1 MASVDK
7 NLEEL
12 MMHLG
17 EFGKYQ
23 CWQFCLHI
31 LGALTA
37 GLHMLTLLTVA
48 AVPPH
53 MCNVPR
59 STFPTES
66 FNFTSSTWNSSIAFD
81 DVPRAVDA
89 CHYLDANNVTKE
101 CDSWTYDTEYFQSSR
116 GMEWNFVCSQR
127 WMGAAAQSC
136 YMFGVFIG
144 AVTLGSLA
152 DKYGRKIIFYVS
164 AVAQLVFG
172 VTVALVNK
180 YYLFLI
186 LRFLYGIFGSAGA
199 YITGFV
205 LTMELVGATKR
216 TVCGIMFQLAFA
228 VGFMLV
234 AVWGAVI
241 KDRTWLQIVYGLHSV
256 LLIGHWWLM
265 DESPRW
271 LWAQGR
277 VSEALTIIRKGLKM
291 NGNNVDIDTGKLISE
306 GKIRQMDQEEQG
318 SYGALDLFKT
328 PNLRKKTLNVCL
340 NWFANSIVYYGLS
353 LNAGNL
359 VGNPFLMLFLSG
371 LVELPSYLLMCFLM
385 DRTGR
390 RCLVS
395 TFMLIG
401 GVCCIIASSI
411 PTGTDTAATIIV
423 TIVLFGKACIAGS
436 FAVIYN
442 YTAELFPTVVRNTA
456 LGIGSMCARFSG
468 ALTPLIMLLD
478 SLNPKVPAVLFGFV
492 ALVSGFLSLYL
503 PETVNQPMPETIED
517 GENFGKHD
525 TCFAMYLRSGRKTS
539 AAYEATQL
547 TQLTV
552 DTDEKEK
559 LNEGGSPK
567 ENSH

>member
-1 MASVDK
+1 MASVDN

-12 MMHLG
+12 MGQLG

-23 CWQFCLHI
+23 GWQFSLHI
-31 LGALTA
+31 IGALTA

-53 MCNVPR
+53 KCNVPGFT
-59 STFPTES
+59 SVIDS
-66 FNFTSSTWNSSIAFD
+66 FNITSSTWNSSLLET
-81 DVPRAVDA
+81 VPRPIDS
-89 CHYLDANNVTKE
+89 CHYLDANETIRD
-101 CDSWTYDTEYFQSSR
+101 CDAWIYDTRYFESSR

-127 WMGAAAQSC
+127 WMGSVAQST
-136 YMFGVFIG
+136 YMFGVFVG

-164 AVAQLVFG
+164 SVAQLFLGVF
-172 VTVALVNK
+172 VALVNE
-180 YYLFLI
+180 YYTFLF

-205 LTMELVGATKR
+205 LTMELVGPSKR
-216 TVCGIMFQLAFA
+216 TVCGAMFQLAFA

-234 AVWGAVI
+234 AVWGVVI
-241 KDRTWLQIVYGLHSV
+241 KDRMWLQIVYGLHSS

-277 VSEALTIIRKGLKM
+277 VSEAIAIVQRALKM
-291 NGNNVDIDTGKLISE
+291 NGSNVDVDAAKLITE
-306 GKIRQMDQEEQG
+306 AKIRRLDREEDNDE

-340 NWFANSIVYYGLS
+340 NWFANSLVYYGLS

-359 VGNPFLMLFLSG
+359 VGNPFLMMFLSG
-371 LVELPSYLLMCFLM
+371 LVELPAYIFMCFSM

-390 RCLVS
+390 RCMVCS
-395 TFMLIG
+395 FMLIG
-401 GVCCIIASSI
+401 GVCCIIASI
-411 PTGTDTAATIIV
+411 VPKGTDLAATMIV
-423 TIVLFGKACIAGS
+423 VIVLFGKACIACS

-456 LGIGSMCARFSG
+456 LGIGSMCARLSG
-468 ALTPLIMLLD
+468 ALTPMIMLLD
-478 SLNPKVPAVLFGFV
+478 SLNPKVPAILFGFV

-525 TCFAMYLRSGRKTS
+525 TCFTTCAGSRKTS
-539 AAYEATQL
+539 TTYQVTMSQL
-547 TQLTV
+547 G
-552 DTDEKEK
+552 DKEEKER
-559 LNEGGSPK
+559 LNQDAK
-567 ENSH
+567 

>member
-53 MCNVPR
+53 TCNVPR

-172 VTVALVNK
+172 VSVALVNK

>member
-1 MASVDK
+1 MASVDR
-7 NLEEL
+7 NLEDL
-12 MMHLG
+12 MSHLG

-23 CWQFCLHI
+23 CWQFSLHI

-48 AVPPH
+48 AVPSH
-53 MCNVPR
+53 ECNVPGP
-59 STFPTES
+59 SYLNASEPNATLPQ
-66 FNFTSSTWNSSIAFD
+66 
-81 DVPRAVDA
+81 AVDS
-89 CHYLDANNVTKE
+89 CHYLDTDNVIKK
-101 CDSWTYDTEYFQSSR
+101 CDSWTYDTQYFQSSR

-127 WMGAAAQSC
+127 WMGAVAQST

-152 DKYGRKIIFYVS
+152 DKHGRKIIFYVS
-164 AVAQLVFG
+164 SVAQLVLG
-172 VTVALVNK
+172 VSVALINN
-180 YYLFLI
+180 YYIFLI
-186 LRFLYGIFGSAGA
+186 IRFLYGIFGSAGA

-205 LTMELVGATKR
+205 LTMELVGASKR
-216 TVCGIMFQLAFA
+216 TICGVMFQLAFA

-241 KDRTWLQIVYGLHSV
+241 KDRMWLQITYGLHSA

-277 VSEALTIIRKGLKM
+277 ISEALAIIRKGLKM
-291 NGNNVDIDTGKLISE
+291 NGNNVEIDTEKLISE
-306 GKIRQMDQEEQG
+306 GKVRQTEQEER
-318 SYGALDLFKT
+318 SYGAVDLLKT

-353 LNAGNL
+353 LNSGNL
-359 VGNPFLMLFLSG
+359 VGNPFLMLFLSA
-371 LVELPSYLLMCFLM
+371 LVELPAYILICLVM

-395 TFMLIG
+395 SFMLVG
-401 GVCCIIASSI
+401 GVCCILASTI
-411 PTGTDTAATIIV
+411 PTGTSISSTAIV
-423 TIVLFGKACIAGS
+423 TIVLVGKACIAVS

-456 LGIGSMCARFSG
+456 LGIGSMCARLSG

-478 SLNPKVPAVLFGFV
+478 SFNPKVPAVLFGFV
-492 ALVSGFLSLYL
+492 ALVSGFLSMYL
-503 PETVNQPMPETIED
+503 PETVNQAMPETIED
-517 GENFGKHD
+517 GENFGKND
-525 TCFAMYLRSGRKTS
+525 TCFTTCLGSRRKGS
-539 AAYEATQL
+539 SYEVTMNQL
-547 TQLTV
+547 G
-552 DTDEKEK
+552 DKDEKEK
-559 LNEGGSPK
+559 LNQA
-567 ENSH
+567 ENGRES

>member
-1 MASVDK
+1 MASVDS

-12 MMHLG
+12 MAHLG
-17 EFGKYQ
+17 DFGKYQ
-23 CWQFCLHI
+23 CWQFSLHV

-53 MCNVPR
+53 KCSIP
-59 STFPTES
+59 E
-66 FNFTSSTWNSSIAFD
+66 FTSMIDSLNDTSSSWNSSAVAD
-81 DVPRAVDA
+81 GGPRHVGS
-89 CHYLDANNVTKE
+89 CHYLDPNNMLTKCE
-101 CDSWTYDTEYFQSSR
+101 SWTYDTQYFQSSR
-116 GMEWNFVCSQR
+116 AMEWNFVCSQR
-127 WMGAAAQSC
+127 WMGAVAQSS

-144 AVTLGSLA
+144 AVTLGSMA

-164 AVAQLVFG
+164 AVAQLVLG
-172 VTVALVNK
+172 VSVALVDR
-180 YYLFLI
+180 YFIFLV

-205 LTMELVGATKR
+205 LTMELVGPSKR
-216 TVCGIMFQLAFA
+216 TVCGVMFQLAFA

-241 KDRTWLQIVYGLHSV
+241 KDRMWLQITYGLHST

-277 VSEALTIIRKGLKM
+277 VSEALVIVRKGLKM
-291 NGNNVDIDTGKLISE
+291 NGNNVDIDAAKLISE
-306 GKIRQMDQEEQG
+306 ASVQRGDKEDR

-353 LNAGNL
+353 LNVGNL

-371 LVELPSYLLMCFLM
+371 LVELPSYILMCFIL
-385 DRTGR
+385 DRAGR
-390 RCLVS
+390 RCVVS

-411 PTGTDTAATIIV
+411 PTGTDVAATTIV
-423 TIVLFGKACIAGS
+423 AIVLFGKACIAAS

-456 LGIGSMCARFSG
+456 LGIGSMCARLSG
-468 ALTPLIMLLD
+468 ALTPMIMLLD
-478 SLNPKVPAVLFGFV
+478 SFNPKVPAALFGFV

-517 GENFGKHD
+517 GENFGKGD
-525 TCFAMYLRSGRKTS
+525 TCFATCLGSRRKTS
-539 AAYEATQL
+539 ASYEVTMDQV
-547 TQLTV
+547 V
-552 DTDEKEK
+552 DKEEKER
-559 LNEGGSPK
+559 LNQGDGGK
-567 ENSH
+567 

>member
-1 MASVDK
+1 MASVDR

-12 MMHLG
+12 MAHLG

-23 CWQFCLHI
+23 CWQFSLHI
-31 LGALTA
+31 IGALTA

-53 MCNVPR
+53 KCNIPE
-59 STFPTES
+59 STSMIDS
-66 FNFTSSTWNSSIAFD
+66 FNMTSSTWNSSALLEGL
-81 DVPRAVDA
+81 PRAIDS
-89 CHYLDANNVTKE
+89 CRYLDANNTIQNCE
-101 CDSWTYDTEYFQSSR
+101 SWTYDTQYFKSSR

-127 WMGAAAQSC
+127 WMGSVAQST

-164 AVAQLVFG
+164 SVAQLILG
-172 VTVALVNK
+172 VSVALVNN
-180 YYLFLI
+180 YYVFLV

-205 LTMELVGATKR
+205 LTMELVGPSKR
-216 TVCGIMFQLAFA
+216 TVCGVMFQLAFA

-241 KDRTWLQIVYGLHSV
+241 KDRVWLQIAYGLHSA
-256 LLIGHWWLM
+256 LLVGHWWLM

-277 VSEALTIIRKGLKM
+277 VSEALVIVRRGLNM
-291 NGNNVDIDTGKLISE
+291 NGNNVDIDAAKMVSE
-306 GKIRQMDQEEQG
+306 AKVQSADKEDR

-340 NWFANSIVYYGLS
+340 NWFANSLVYYGLS
-353 LNAGNL
+353 LNVGNL
-359 VGNPFLMLFLSG
+359 VGNPYLMMFLSG
-371 LVELPSYLLMCFLM
+371 LVELPSYILMFFLM

-390 RCLVS
+390 RCMVS

-411 PTGTDTAATIIV
+411 PTGSDMAATAIV
-423 TIVLFGKACIAGS
+423 VIVLFGKACIAGS

-456 LGIGSMCARFSG
+456 LGIGSMCARLSG
-468 ALTPLIMLLD
+468 ALTPMIMLLD
-478 SLNPKVPAVLFGFV
+478 SLNPKVPAILFGFV
-492 ALVSGFLSLYL
+492 ALVSGLLSLYL

-517 GENFGKHD
+517 GENFGKDD
-525 TCFAMYLRSGRKTS
+525 TCFTTCLGSSRKDSTT
-539 AAYEATQL
+539 YEVTMSQL
-547 TQLTV
+547 G
-552 DTDEKEK
+552 DKEEKER
-559 LNEGGSPK
+559 LNQSGETA
-567 ENSH
+567 

>member
-1 MASVDK
+1 MASVDS

-12 MMHLG
+12 MAHLG
-17 EFGKYQ
+17 DFGKYQ
-23 CWQFCLHI
+23 CWQFSLHV

-53 MCNVPR
+53 KCNIP
-59 STFPTES
+59 E
-66 FNFTSSTWNSSIAFD
+66 FTSTIDSPNDTSSSWNSSAIGD
-81 DVPRAVDA
+81 GVPRHVDS
-89 CHYLDANNVTKE
+89 CHYLDSNNMMTK
-101 CDSWTYDTEYFQSSR
+101 CDSWTYDTQYFQSSR
-116 GMEWNFVCSQR
+116 AMEWDFVCSQR
-127 WMGAAAQSC
+127 WMGAVAQSS

-144 AVTLGSLA
+144 AVTLGSMA

-164 AVAQLVFG
+164 AVAQLVLG
-172 VTVALVNK
+172 VSVALVDK
-180 YYLFLI
+180 YFIFLV

-205 LTMELVGATKR
+205 LTMELVGPSKR
-216 TVCGIMFQLAFA
+216 TVCGVMFQLAFA

-241 KDRTWLQIVYGLHSV
+241 KDRMWLQIAYGLHST

-277 VSEALTIIRKGLKM
+277 ISEALVIVRKGLRM
-291 NGNNVDIDTGKLISE
+291 NGNNVDIDAAKLISE
-306 GKIRQMDQEEQG
+306 ANVQHEDKGDR

-353 LNAGNL
+353 LNVGNL

-371 LVELPSYLLMCFLM
+371 LVELPSYILMCFIL
-385 DRTGR
+385 DRAGR
-390 RCLVS
+390 RCVVS

-401 GVCCIIASSI
+401 GACCIIASSI
-411 PTGTDTAATIIV
+411 PTGTDIAASTIV
-423 TIVLFGKACIAGS
+423 TIVLFGKACIAAS

-456 LGIGSMCARFSG
+456 LGIGSMCARLSG
-468 ALTPLIMLLD
+468 ALTPMIMLLD
-478 SLNPKVPAVLFGFV
+478 SFNPKVPAILFGFV

-517 GENFGKHD
+517 GENFGKGD
-525 TCFAMYLRSGRKTS
+525 TCFTTCLGSRRKTS
-539 AAYEATQL
+539 ASYEVTMDQV
-547 TQLTV
+547 V
-552 DTDEKEK
+552 DKEEKER
-559 LNEGGSPK
+559 LNQGDGEK
-567 ENSH
+567 

>member
-12 MMHLG
+12 MSYLG

-23 CWQFCLHI
+23 CWQFSLHVI
-31 LGALTA
+31 GALTA
-37 GLHMLTLLTVA
+37 GLHMMTLLTVA

-53 MCNVPR
+53 KCDIPESVGTLNASSAAWNASFMLEDLPR
-59 STFPTES
+59 SIDTC
-66 FNFTSSTWNSSIAFD
+66 N
-81 DVPRAVDA
+81 
-89 CHYLDANNVTKE
+89 YLDVNNTIQK
-101 CDSWTYDTEYFQSSR
+101 CNSWTYDTQYFQSSR
-116 GMEWNFVCSQR
+116 AMEWNFVCSQR
-127 WMGAAAQSC
+127 WMGSLAQST

-164 AVAQLVFG
+164 AVAQLILG
-172 VTVALVNK
+172 VTVALVNN
-180 YYLFLI
+180 YYIFLS

-205 LTMELVGATKR
+205 LTMELVGASKR
-216 TVCGIMFQLAFA
+216 TVCGVMFQLAFA
-228 VGFMLV
+228 VGFMMV
-234 AVWGAVI
+234 AVWGSVI
-241 KDRTWLQIVYGLHSV
+241 KDRMWLQITYGLHSA

-277 VSEALTIIRKGLKM
+277 VSEALVIVQKGLRM
-291 NGNNVDIDTGKLISE
+291 NGNNVDIDAAKLISE
-306 GKIRQMDQEEQG
+306 AKVQRVRQEDR

-340 NWFANSIVYYGLS
+340 NWFANSLVYYGLS

-359 VGNPFLMLFLSG
+359 VGNPFLMMFFSG
-371 LVELPSYLLMCFLM
+371 LVELPSYILMCLLM

-401 GVCCIIASSI
+401 GVCCIVASSV
-411 PTGTDTAATIIV
+411 PTGSSAAATAIV
-423 TIVLFGKACIAGS
+423 VIVLFGKACIAGS

-442 YTAELFPTVVRNTA
+442 YTAELFPTVIRNTA
-456 LGIGSMCARFSG
+456 LGIGSMCARLSG
-468 ALTPLIMLLD
+468 ALTPMIILLD
-478 SLNPKVPAVLFGFV
+478 SFNPKVPAVLFGFV
-492 ALVSGFLSLYL
+492 ALVSGFLALYL
-503 PETVNQPMPETIED
+503 PETVNQPMPESIED
-517 GENFGKHD
+517 GENFGIGD
-525 TCFAMYLRSGRKTS
+525 TVFTTCLGPKRKAS
-539 AAYEATQL
+539 ASYEVTMNQL
-547 TQLTV
+547 GEK
-552 DTDEKEK
+552 DEKEK
-559 LNEGGSPK
+559 LNQAEAAK
-567 ENSH
+567 

>member
-53 MCNVPR
+53 TCNVPR